1 MFGVRDRYKLFSD
14 IRLVILYI
22 VLLVVVLVI
31 AFPYFYM
38 LSMALMTDK
47 ESVAIPAKLLPDIPQ
62 WQNYILAFQRI
73 NGLQPYINT
82 TIIAG
87 GVTFTVLFTSSL
99 AGFGFAKY
107 RFKGSNLLF
116 GIVLAT
122 MTIPIF
128 INIIPWFWMT
138 QKLKIN
144 NSLAGV
150 MFPALVSAFG
160 IFMMRQFTLDL
171 PDEIL
176 DAARIDGASEFTIY
190 YRIVLPLVRPAMAT
204 LGAFIFLQQWNDL
217 LWPLITLSDRS
228 KWTLNLMVLS
238 LQGYGGTSRNME
250 IAGASMAVIPI
261 IIVVIILQRYFV
273 QSTTMSGMKG

>member
-1 MFGVRDRYKLFSD
+1 MFDNVDRHKLRAD
-14 IRLVILYI
+14 LQLTVLYI
-22 VLLVVVLVI
+22 VLFIVVLLI

-38 LSMALMTDK
+38 LSMALMTDA
-47 ESVAIPAKLLPDIPQ
+47 ESVAIPAQLFPAVPQ
-62 WQNYILAFQRI
+62 WQNYPIAFERI
-73 NGLQPYINT
+73 DGLRPYINT

-87 GVTFTVLFTSSL
+87 GVTLTVLFTSSL

-107 RFKGSNLLF
+107 RFRGSNLLF
-116 GIVLAT
+116 GGVLAT

-138 QKLKIN
+138 QKLGIN
-144 NSLAGV
+144 NTLLGV
-150 MFPALVSAFG
+150 MFPALASAFG

-190 YRIVLPLVRPAMAT
+190 SRIVLPLVRPAMAT

-261 IIVVIILQRYFV
+261 II
-273 QSTTMSGMKG
+273 M

>member
-47 ESVAIPAKLLPDIPQ
+47 ELVAIPAKLLPDIPQ

>member
-1 MFGVRDRYKLFSD
+1 MFDNIDRHKLRAD
-14 IRLVILYI
+14 IQLTVLYI
-22 VLLVVVLVI
+22 VLFIVVLLI

-38 LSMALMTDK
+38 LSMALMTDA
-47 ESVAIPAKLLPDIPQ
+47 ESVAIPAQLFPAVPQ
-62 WQNYILAFQRI
+62 WQNYPIAFERI
-73 NGLQPYINT
+73 DGLRPYINT

-87 GVTFTVLFTSSL
+87 GVTLTVLFTSSL

-107 RFKGSNLLF
+107 RFRGSNLLF
-116 GIVLAT
+116 GGVLAT

-138 QKLKIN
+138 QKLGIN
-144 NSLAGV
+144 NTLLGV
-150 MFPALVSAFG
+150 MFPALASAFG

-261 IIVVIILQRYFV
+261 IIIVIVLQRYFV

>member
-1 MFGVRDRYKLFSD
+1 MFANVDRHKLSSD
-14 IRLVILYI
+14 IRLVILYSI
-22 VLLVVVLVI
+22 LLIVVLLI

-38 LSMALMTDK
+38 LSMALMTDA
-47 ESVAIPAKLLPDIPQ
+47 ESVAIPAKLLPDVPQ
-62 WQNYILAFQRI
+62 WQNYVLAFERI
-73 NGLQPYINT
+73 DGLRPYINT

-87 GVTFTVLFTSSL
+87 GVTLTVLFTSSL

-107 RFKGSNLLF
+107 RFWGSNLLF
-116 GIVLAT
+116 GVVLAT

-138 QKLKIN
+138 QRLSISN
-144 NSLAGV
+144 TLMGV

-261 IIVVIILQRYFV
+261 IIVVIVLQRYFV
-273 QSTTMSGMKG
+273 QSTTMSAMKG